1 MLFFVLCLCLMLILK
16 IITLKNEN
24 YTRPQFL
31 EKKKVVV
38 VYYSNSGHTQK
49 IAENIHQVVG
59 GDIKQI
65 ELVKVQVGKL

>member
-1 MLFFVLCLCLMLILK
+1 M
-16 IITLKNEN
+16 N